1 MSSFHLHDIQR
12 KTGNFIRKFG
22 SANDVDK
29 AEVPIDIWS
38 YSDEL
43 STYVFPS
50 DNGETMYISSSNTL
64 DTTPVTIEG
73 LDENFEEKSQ
83 TVTLTGQTRITLD
96 GLWSRVFRAFNS
108 DSSELAG
115 DVYIYTNGANTNGVP
130 NTDSHVKAVIDVG
143 FNQTTM
149 AIYTVP
155 ANKSLHIMKYHIS
168 IDPESNGDT
177 HGTMS
182 IDVREFGKIF
192 RSQEVIA
199 VSSSSPS
206 IVTMQMPLYYPAKSD
221 IKMVMKSISR
231 NNVDVHAVFE
241 GMLL

>member
-1 MSSFHLHDIQR
+1 MSFHLHDIQR
-12 KTGNFIRKFG
+12 KTGGFIRKFG
-22 SANDVDK
+22 SANDVDQT
-29 AEVPIDIWS
+29 EVPTDIWS
-38 YSDEL
+38 YSDEI

-50 DNGETMYISSSNTL
+50 DNGEIMYISSSNDL
-64 DTTPVTIEG
+64 DTTPITIQG

-83 TVTLTGQTRITLD
+83 TVALTGQTRITLD

-108 DSSELAG
+108 DASELTG

-130 NTDSHVKAVIDVG
+130 DTDSHVKAIIDVG
-143 FNQTTM
+143 FNQTRM

-155 ANKSLHIMKYHIS
+155 ANKSLHLMSYHIS
-168 IDPESNGDT
+168 IDPATNGDT

-199 VSSSSPS
+199 VSSHSPS
-206 IVTMQMPLYYPAKSD
+206 IVTMQMPLSYPAKSD
-221 IKMVMKSISR
+221 IKIVMKSISR
-231 NNVDVHAVFE
+231 NNVNIHAVFE